1 MSDLSVS
8 ASITV
13 HAEKLNQVKRR
24 LGHLDEKAV
33 VVGWPGDG
41 SPLHQERDAR
51 GAVCTS
57 PDTTVAYI
65 ATVHEFGSPSRNIPA
80 RPILKTAVA
89 KYGKQL
95 DNVTARLYNGVLAG
109 SIDET
114 KALAQLGLFW
124 EGKVRRVFT
133 DSPGWAELRPAT
145 VARKTTK
152 GGLAGTQPL
161 IDTGHLRRSVTSKVV
176 GAGYR

>member
-8 ASITV
+8 TSITV
-13 HAEKLNQVKRR
+13 HTERLDRIKAR
-24 LGHLDEKAV
+24 LGNLDAKAV

-41 SPLHQERDAR
+41 SPLHQERDSS
-51 GAVCTS
+51 GAVKTS

-80 RPILKTAVA
+80 RPILKTAAA
-89 KYGKQL
+89 KYGSQL
-95 DNVTARLYNGVLAG
+95 GNVTSRLYKGVLAG
-109 SIDET
+109 SIDES
-114 KALAQLGLFW
+114 KALAQLGLYW

-145 VARKTTK
+145 IARKTTK
-152 GGLAGTQPL
+152 SGLSGAQPL
-161 IDTGHLRRSVTSKVV
+161 IDTGHLRRSVTSRVV